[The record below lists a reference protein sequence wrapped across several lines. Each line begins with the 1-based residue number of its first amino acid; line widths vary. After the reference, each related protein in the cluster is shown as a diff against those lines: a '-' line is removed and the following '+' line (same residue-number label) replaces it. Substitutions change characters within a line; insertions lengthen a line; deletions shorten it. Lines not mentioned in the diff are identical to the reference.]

1 VKYCVPFGDKGR
13 EMSRIGLK
21 PVEIPSGVTVTVTN
35 DVLSVKGAKGQL
47 SRTFHDVISFDIQP
61 KIVNVSRSSE
71 SKEAKSL
78 HGLYRKLLDNMVVG
92 VSKGFQ
98 KVLIINGVGFRAEMK
113 GKNLRLSLGFSH
125 PIEYMVPA
133 DVTAAIEGNNKIVVS
148 GIDREKVGQVAAEIR
163 GLRAPEPYKGKG
175 IKYEDETIR
184 RKVGKSGV
192 K

>member
-1 VKYCVPFGDKGR
+1 
-13 EMSRIGLK
+13 MSRIGLK
-21 PVEIPSGVTVTVTN
+21 PVEIPSGVTVTVN
-35 DVLSVKGAKGQL
+35 KDVLTVKGSKGELNQ
-47 SRTFHDVISFDIQP
+47 TFHDVISFDIQP
-61 KIVNVSRSSE
+61 KVINVKRSSE

-98 KVLIINGVGFRAEMK
+98 KTLIINGVGFRAEMS
-113 GKNLRLSLGFSH
+113 GKNIKLNLGFSH
-125 PIEYMVPA
+125 PIEYHVPA
-133 DVTAAIEGNNKIVVS
+133 GVTAALEGNNKIIIS
-148 GIDREKVGQVAAEIR
+148 GISREKVGQVAAEIR
-163 GLRAPEPYKGKG
+163 GLRVPEPYKGKG

>member
-1 VKYCVPFGDKGR
+1 
-13 EMSRIGLK
+13 MSRIGLK
-21 PVEIPSGVTVTVTN
+21 PVEVPSGVTVTAAN
-35 DVLSVKGAKGQL
+35 GVLTVKGAKGQL
-47 SRTFHDVISFDIQP
+47 SRTYHDVIGFDIETG
-61 KIVNVSRSSE
+61 IINVKRSSE

-98 KVLIINGVGFRAEMK
+98 KVLIINGVGFRAELK
-113 GKNLRLSLGFSH
+113 GKDIKFNLGYSH
-125 PIEYMVPA
+125 PIEYRVP
-133 DVTAAIEGNNKIVVS
+133 DGVTAAIEGNNKVIVS

-163 GLRAPEPYKGKG
+163 SLRAPEPYKGKG
-175 IKYEDETIR
+175 IKYEDENIR

>member
-1 VKYCVPFGDKGR
+1 
-13 EMSRIGLK
+13 MSRIGLK
-21 PVEIPSGVTVTVTN
+21 PVEVPSGVTVTVAK
-35 DVLSVKGAKGQL
+35 DVITVKGTKGEL

-61 KIVNVSRSSE
+61 KVVNVKRSSE

-98 KVLIINGVGFRAEMK
+98 KVLIINGVGFRAEMN
-113 GKNLRLSLGFSH
+113 GKNIKLNLGFSH
-125 PIEYMVPA
+125 PIEYRVPA
-133 DVTAAIEGNNKIVVS
+133 GVTAAIEGNNKIVLT